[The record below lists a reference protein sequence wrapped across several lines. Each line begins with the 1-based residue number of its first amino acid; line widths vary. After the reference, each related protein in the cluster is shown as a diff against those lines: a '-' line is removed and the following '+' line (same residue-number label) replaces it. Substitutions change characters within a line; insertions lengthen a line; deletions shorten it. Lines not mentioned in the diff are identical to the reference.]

1 MNCTKVRVFEE
12 TNEVRF
18 AAFLQSQY
26 CRTLK
31 SYVGLE
37 VLCNLAHET
46 LKRQPAKEQVGTF
59 LVAADLAKG
68 DGARAVPMGLFDASR
83 GRRRLPGRFGGQ
95 LLAWGFPTRTFTG
108 GLLGPG
114 HGVVQ
119 VVCAQGKKEFFMFSL
134 HTNCSLGGVPR
145 VSNYSRVFASP
156 PLPNVLPPDQQMP
169 IQTNASCRVSLA
181 HE

>member
-1 MNCTKVRVFEE
+1 MNCAKVRVFEE

-18 AAFLQSQY
+18 ATFLQSQY

-46 LKRQPAKEQVGTF
+46 LKRQPAKEQVATF
-59 LVAADLAKG
+59 LVATYLLK
-68 DGARAVPMGLFDASR
+68 GARARTVPMGLFDASR

-119 VVCAQGKKEFFMFSL
+119 VVCAQDISMFSL

-145 VSNYSRVFASP
+145 VSNYSRVSASP
-156 PLPNVLPPDQQMP
+156 PLPNVLPPDQQML